1 MEKLNFSNS
10 VHQIVQGQSPQHPNL
25 DTLLKA
31 NQAGIF
37 CHPFRTIIRTVNS
50 IEDIKDNNDK
60 VLFFNG
66 LSDCDTYKAL
76 FDGVIQQEQTK
87 LFWILLV

>member
-1 MEKLNFSNS
+1 MLPHAGVFPEIQVIGPTF
-10 VHQIVQGQSPQHPNL
+10 
-25 DTLLKA
+25 TLLKA
-31 NQAGIF
+31 NQARIF
-37 CHPFRTIIRTVNS
+37 CHPFWTIIRTVNS
-50 IEDIKDNNDK
+50 IEDIKDNDDK

-66 LSDCDTYKAL
+66 LSDCDTHKAL